1 MEEPK
6 SLINIGDL
14 AAPATTLIEKIA
26 DAIGGVFRP
35 QQIRKVAMAEADAE
49 VIRAR
54 AEIEVSDIKR
64 RALERFVEEEAKKQA
79 NMESIADKALLQLD
93 NEASPEN
100 MEDDWIT
107 NFFDKSRLISNDEM
121 QVLWSRLLAGEAN
134 KPGKFSKRTID
145 VLASLD
151 KSDAETFSKLCS
163 FAVGLGDLVPL
174 IYDVEANI
182 YTQNGISFNSVIH
195 LENLGLVHHE
205 GVAEYVRKGLNEYGY
220 VPYFDKRLYIR
231 FSVPSPELNLGKVLF
246 TQIGQQLAEIV
257 SAVPVEG
264 FDTYLKEKWVQL
276 GYKVE
281 PEEAQSA
288 EM

>member
-6 SLINIGDL
+6 SLVNIGDL
-14 AAPATTLIEKIA
+14 AAPATTLIEKIS
-26 DAIGGVFRP
+26 DAVGGAFRP
-35 QQIRKVAMAEADAE
+35 QQIRRVAKAEADAE

-93 NEASPEN
+93 DEASPEN

-107 NFFDKSRLISNDEM
+107 NFFDKSRLISNAEM

-145 VLASLD
+145 ILASLD

-163 FAVGLGDLVPL
+163 FAVELGDLVPL
-174 IYDVEANI
+174 IYDVEADI
-182 YTQNGISFNSVIH
+182 YTHNGIGFNSIIY

-205 GVAEYVRKGLNEYGY
+205 GVAEYVRRGLNEYGY

-231 FSVPSPELNLGKVLF
+231 FSDPAPELNLGKVLF

-257 SAVPVEG
+257 SAVPVEE

-276 GYKVE
+276 GYKVD

-288 EM
+288 DM